1 MKDRLQIRFDSH
13 LYNSVTEIRNVLDR
27 EKANNLMN
35 WALKSEPIVFFYKD
49 SESDKTNAVL
59 AIGLDG
65 DGNGVVG
72 QATND
77 YFLIDVNTLRKD
89 IDEVSGHTGDSIEL
103 ISGMSETI
111 SNIISSLGFE
121 DDGTLDWHRHPED
134 LSHEYS
140 GITEVHQLLSLMIKD
155 IKDNFNNK
163 LTLEYD
169 SEEGVIW
176 LLSDGEKVGD
186 PILTSDFVKDGML
199 KKVDVINTEA
209 ERERD
214 PEGYATDVPY
224 IVFYWNDDSDEVP
237 IDPSRISL
245 KTVFNPYTNG
255 DGLNLVSNEF
265 SIKIDEANSERFLS
279 VERGGLKVT
288 GIQEEIN
295 KAKAEAK
302 TKVEKESSASHITL
316 THREE
321 ADSSITYVI
330 GETDI
335 ASKTAL
341 DDEIVERIN
350 LKSYTENLERKVG
363 AESARTDAL
372 STSVTALSAKDAE
385 LEQRIQ
391 TEENRRLAD
400 DNALS
405 TRIDAVL
412 TALTVES
419 GRAVTEETRIA
430 GLVEAERARSTEVD
444 ETISGHV
451 VNLKEQV
458 TTAVSDIDGL
468 KVNSVLGV
476 NPSDKMLTIT
486 DNLISSTFDVEY
498 DQEHKQ
504 IRFIGKNNSILGTV
518 STSDFVLDGMID
530 SVSVS
535 TEANEKYLV
544 FVFNTDAGKETIKV
558 KVTDFMKE
566 YSVESGST
574 GFISIED
581 YKIGVKTNTTDNSG
595 LATESQLHDLKDIVG
610 SGFNEPG
617 QEHTLTQK
625 IREIE
630 ERLNDTALEEDVEAV
645 KADVD
650 KIKNVLSIQLKTKA
664 VSPKAEIALSFSNTP
679 NGAKYIEVGTKAKP
693 IITSL
698 YTDGKYVMANGSETS
713 ARNEIN
719 QNNTVKSIKRKLNDV
734 VEEINVNNVDENYIV
749 KDGTYSASAVIA
761 YNEGITDPLDVFGNV
776 DETIRIPAGTINC
789 ETEEEIKAYRPIYCG
804 TFNPENYGEIN
815 AATIEEMISNGV
827 ITKLQSY
834 SWEEEKKAGRPDY
847 VKVQAGTK
855 AVVIA
860 VPNDNDRFV
869 GGEVKAILDDKD
881 HGFNIKDEFDMHR
894 LTSVRTYDGDAS
906 GYAYVAYVYQPSTEM
921 EESSFKVIY

>member
-176 LLSDGEKVGD
+176 LLSNGEKVGD

-224 IVFYWNDDSDEVP
+224 IVFYWNDDSDEVS

-255 DGLNLVSNEF
+255 DGLNLVGNEF

-363 AESARTDAL
+363 TESARTDAL
-372 STSVTALSAKDAE
+372 STSVTALSAKDSE

-451 VNLKEQV
+451 VSLKEQV
-458 TTAVSDIDGL
+458 STAVSDIDGL
-468 KVNSVLGV
+468 KANSVLGV

-504 IRFIGKNNSILGTV
+504 IRFIGKNNSVLGTV

-535 TEANEKYLV
+535 TEADEKYLV

-610 SGFNEPG
+610 SGFNEQG

-650 KIKNVLSIQLKTKA
+650 KIKNVLSVQLKTKA

-679 NGAKYIEVGTKAKP
+679 NGTKYIEVGTKAKP

-698 YTDGKYVMANGSETS
+698 YTDGKYVMANGSETN

-749 KDGTYSASAVIA
+749 KDGAYSASAVIA
-761 YNEGITDPLDVFGNV
+761 YNDGITDPLDVFGNV

>member
-72 QATND
+72 QASND

-224 IVFYWNDDSDEVP
+224 IVFYWNDDSDEVS

-302 TKVEKESSASHITL
+302 TKVEKETSASHITL

-363 AESARTDAL
+363 AESARTDTL
-372 STSVTALSAKDAE
+372 STSVTALSAKDSE

-468 KVNSVLGV
+468 KANSVLGV

-535 TEANEKYLV
+535 TEADEKYLV

-645 KADVD
+645 KSDVD
-650 KIKNVLSIQLKTKA
+650 KIKNVLSVQLKTKA

>member
-295 KAKAEAK
+295 KAKAAAK

-372 STSVTALSAKDAE
+372 STSVTALSAKDSE

-650 KIKNVLSIQLKTKA
+650 KIKNVLSVQLKTKA

-679 NGAKYIEVGTKAKP
+679 NGTKYIEVGTKAKP

-698 YTDGKYVMANGSETS
+698 YTDGKYVMANGSETN

>member
-111 SNIISSLGFE
+111 GNIISSLGFE

-224 IVFYWNDDSDEVP
+224 IVFYWNDDSDDVS

-288 GIQEEIN
+288 GIQEEID

-363 AESARTDAL
+363 TESARTDAL
-372 STSVTALSAKDAE
+372 STSVTSLSAKDAE

-468 KVNSVLGV
+468 KANSVLGV

-535 TEANEKYLV
+535 TEQDEKYLV

-650 KIKNVLSIQLKTKA
+650 KIKNVLSVQLKTKA

-761 YNEGITDPLDVFGNV
+761 YNDGITDPLDVFGNV

>member
-77 YFLIDVNTLRKD
+77 YFLIDANTLRKD

-176 LLSDGEKVGD
+176 LLSNGEKVGD

-224 IVFYWNDDSDEVP
+224 IVFYWNDDSDEVS

-295 KAKAEAK
+295 KAKAAAK

-372 STSVTALSAKDAE
+372 STSVTALSAKDSE

-468 KVNSVLGV
+468 KANSVLGV

-504 IRFIGKNNSILGTV
+504 IRFIGQNNSILGTV

-544 FVFNTDAGKETIKV
+544 FVKETIKV

>member
-65 DGNGVVG
+65 DGNGVIG

-77 YFLIDVNTLRKD
+77 YFLIDANTLRKD

-111 SNIISSLGFE
+111 GNIISSLGFE

-186 PILTSDFVKDGML
+186 PILTSDFIKDGML

-224 IVFYWNDDSDEVP
+224 IVFYWNDDSDDVS

-288 GIQEEIN
+288 GIQEEID

-363 AESARTDAL
+363 TESARTDAL
-372 STSVTALSAKDAE
+372 STSVTSLSAKDAE
-385 LEQRIQ
+385 LEQRMQ

-468 KVNSVLGV
+468 KANSVLGV

-535 TEANEKYLV
+535 TEQDEKYLV

-650 KIKNVLSIQLKTKA
+650 KIKNVLSVQLKTKA
-664 VSPKAEIALSFSNTP
+664 VSPKAEITLSFSNTP

-761 YNEGITDPLDVFGNV
+761 YNDGITDPLDVFGNV

>member
-65 DGNGVVG
+65 DGNGVIG

-77 YFLIDVNTLRKD
+77 YFLIDANTLRKD

-111 SNIISSLGFE
+111 GNIISSLGFE

-224 IVFYWNDDSDEVP
+224 IVFYWNDDSDEVS

-302 TKVEKESSASHITL
+302 TKVEKETSASHITL

-385 LEQRIQ
+385 LEQRVQ

-451 VNLKEQV
+451 VSLKEQV
-458 TTAVSDIDGL
+458 STAVSDIDGL
-468 KVNSVLGV
+468 KTNSVLGV

-504 IRFIGKNNSILGTV
+504 IRFIGKNNSVLGTV

-535 TEANEKYLV
+535 TEADEKYLV
-544 FVFNTDAGKETIKV
+544 FVFNTDAGKEAIKV

-645 KADVD
+645 KSDVD
-650 KIKNVLSIQLKTKA
+650 KIKNVLSVQLKTKA

>member
-72 QATND
+72 QPTND

-176 LLSDGEKVGD
+176 LLSNGEKVGD

-199 KKVDVINTEA
+199 EKVDVINTEA

-224 IVFYWNDDSDEVP
+224 IVFYWNDDSDEVS

-255 DGLNLVSNEF
+255 DGLNLVGNEF

-372 STSVTALSAKDAE
+372 STSVTALSAKDSE

-468 KVNSVLGV
+468 KANSVLGV

-535 TEANEKYLV
+535 TEADEKYLV

-650 KIKNVLSIQLKTKA
+650 KIKNVLSVQLKTKA

-679 NGAKYIEVGTKAKP
+679 NGTKYIEVGTKAKP

-698 YTDGKYVMANGSETS
+698 YTDGKYVMANGSETN

-749 KDGTYSASAVIA
+749 KDGTYSASAVIV
-761 YNEGITDPLDVFGNV
+761 YNDGITDPLDVFGNV